1 MSTDS
6 WLIKCIAGS
15 CEIPPSLLKY
25 QPTVYRDGRHVTYM
39 YDVSHD
45 ARVQLNL
52 YDHPLRHN

>member
-1 MSTDS
+1 MYSGQLRNS
-6 WLIKCIAGS
+6 AIFAKIL
-15 CEIPPSLLKY
+15 
-25 QPTVYRDGRHVTYM
+25 TVYRDGRHVTYM